1 MNTTAAATAAHLI
14 TDEEF
19 RAEFNRLEAL
29 KAAEERR
36 VQNLTSPYNGKVWFH
51 KERDDYGR
59 TIRVVKTMVDGVSST
74 LGVVVCVPRW
84 KAEDAARGITRYFT
98 NDWAKGAAIRAEG
111 RFPDHKETLTNHD
124 TLKSAL
130 AQFGC
135 GSKEYELY
143 TAK

>member
-1 MNTTAAATAAHLI
+1 MNTTETAAVMI

-19 RAEFNRLEAL
+19 RAEFNRLERI
-29 KAAEERR
+29 KREAEVRE
-36 VQNLTSPYNGKVWFH
+36 QNRKSPYNGKVWFH

-59 TIRVVKTMVDGVSST
+59 TVRVVKTMVDGVSST
-74 LGVVVCVPRW
+74 LGVVVCTPRW
-84 KAEDAARGITRYFT
+84 KAEDKARGISRYFT

-124 TLKSAL
+124 TLKGAL